1 MRVVVVDASA
11 LVALGNKNDDQH
23 RRAANFWKSV
33 ADENALLVVSDYVL
47 DETYTLLMARGLSL
61 DTIEKFHKLIESSIE
76 QGAMRLHMMNK
87 KLFDSAWLWFKKFF
101 EQGASFTD
109 CVVYEIGRDVKADC
123 IFTFD
128 DHFIK
133 IGCTVKP

>member
-11 LVALGNKNDDQH
+11 LVALGNKKDDQH
-23 RRAANFWKSV
+23 KRAAGFWKNV
-33 ADENALLVVSDYVL
+33 ADEDALLVVSDYVL

-61 DTIEKFHKLIESSIE
+61 ETIDRFHDLIESTIE
-76 QGAMRLHMMNK
+76 HGAMRLFMMNK
-87 KLFDSAWLWFKKFF
+87 KLFDGAWLWFRKFF
-101 EQGASFTD
+101 EHGASFTD

-128 DHFIK
+128 DHFNK